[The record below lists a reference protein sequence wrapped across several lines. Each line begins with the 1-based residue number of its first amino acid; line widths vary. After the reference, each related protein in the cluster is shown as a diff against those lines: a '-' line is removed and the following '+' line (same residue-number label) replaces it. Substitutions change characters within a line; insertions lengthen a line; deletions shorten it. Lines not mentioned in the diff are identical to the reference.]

1 MDVHWR
7 LVTEFIG
14 RFFLVLAIC
23 LSVALGSAV
32 ALLAI
37 GGTPV
42 AMVYMGGHVSGAHYN
57 PAITLALVM
66 RGAARSVIW

>member
-37 GGTPV
+37 GGTLM
-42 AMVYMGGHVSGAHYN
+42 AMVYMRGHASGAHYN
-57 PAITLALVM
+57 PAITLAL
-66 RGAARSVIW
+66 

>member
-1 MDVHWR
+1 MPQ
-7 LVTEFIG
+7 LLTEFIG
-14 RFFLVLAIC
+14 RFFLVPATC
-23 LSVALGSAV
+23 SSVALGSAV

-42 AMVYMGGHVSGAHYN
+42 AMVYMGGHASGAHYN
-57 PAITLALVM
+57 PAITLALAM